1 MRDCWGWEARGDV
14 EIHGE
19 DVSPQSVPVLSGVLI
34 ERKPPFVQNS
44 QSHVL
49 MVSRDSGGGGPA
61 AEVLISPVWC
71 SNW

>member
-49 MVSRDSGGGGPA
+49 MVSRDLGGGA
-61 AEVLISPVWC
+61 C
-71 SNW
+71 R

>member
-49 MVSRDSGGGGPA
+49 MVSRDLGGGPA

>member
-19 DVSPQSVPVLSGVLI
+19 DVSPQSVPVLSGMLI

-49 MVSRDSGGGGPA
+49 MVSRDSGGGA
-61 AEVLISPVWC
+61 C
-71 SNW
+71 R